1 MPTTLSHHSTPAAI
15 RRAGPLAERRRTGH
29 PDGRVARGGQIRG
42 QRLRDALT
50 ARLQTH
56 PLMAHQLLCMFGV
69 PYYLPSPQTLLRS
82 VAARTLPLAP
92 LTLDALGRHGDKRDE
107 VDVPPESVERQRRER
122 ERARRHAPQQRLR
135 RAQIVRDAEHA

>member
-15 RRAGPLAERRRTGH
+15 RHAGPLAERRRTGH

-69 PYYLPSPQTLLRS
+69 AYYLRSPQTLLRS
-82 VAARTLPLAP
+82 VAACTLPLTP
-92 LTLDALGRHGDKRDE
+92 LTLDALGRH
-107 VDVPPESVERQRRER
+107 VDLVPFIAVPPESVERQRCER
-122 ERARRHAPQQRLR
+122 ERACRHAPQQRLR
-135 RAQIVRDAEHA
+135 RGQIVRDAKHA